1 MIGPGGP
8 SALAIRQRKRHPPFQ
23 LEGPTMHE
31 LVIRHGIEEIGA
43 RGRIIDPHATWRSRI
58 APLPGRLVR
67 GAQLA
72 LA

>member
-1 MIGPGGP
+1 
-8 SALAIRQRKRHPPFQ
+8 
-23 LEGPTMHE
+23 MHE